1 MFCKRLTIPEL
12 EEVIWPSGKLLGY
25 SGYKQWKSY
34 SLWDI
39 HLKAFKAS
47 WVSLPPRKGAYSDLS
62 CNLSR
67 RLTWQNLPVHC
78 LYWVGLLW
86 ILSPTKKKKK
96 KSKSSGRYRRF
107 WIICP
112 NYWPQR
118 IIPLVQREK
127 GRNWHKISSR
137 QWPPPLDHPPEGT
150 LNVRVP
156 ETVDDW
162 IQQGIGYSVKNSNS
176 FILIWKLGW
185 T

>member
-34 SLWDI
+34 SLWDM

-86 ILSPTKKKKK
+86 ISSPTKKKIQKLREIEK
-96 KSKSSGRYRRF
+96 VLDHLSQLLA
-107 WIICP
+107 P
-112 NYWPQR
+112 ENYSFSPKR
-118 IIPLVQREK
+118 EREK
-127 GRNWHKISSR
+127 LTQDLISPVTTSPWSPARGHPER
-137 QWPPPLDHPPEGT
+137 QGSWDCRWLDSA
-150 LNVRVP
+150 R
-156 ETVDDW
+156 DW
-162 IQQGIGYSVKNSNS
+162 LQC
-176 FILIWKLGW
+176 
-185 T
+185 